1 MHRRLN
7 AALTLQR
14 HVPGG
19 QQAHGNLEM
28 PHIPCAQRLTSARR
42 VDMQLDIERKLRGLL
57 TKDKQKAEEEA
68 ALAIG
73 LCRSVP

>member
-1 MHRRLN
+1 
-7 AALTLQR
+7 
-14 HVPGG
+14 
-19 QQAHGNLEM
+19 M
-28 PHIPCAQRLTSARR
+28 PRIPCAQRLTSARR
-42 VDMQLDIERKLRGLL
+42 VDVQLEIERKLRGLL

>member
-1 MHRRLN
+1 MIDPTSVSLKKHASTRYW
-7 AALTLQR
+7 
-14 HVPGG
+14 
-19 QQAHGNLEM
+19 
-28 PHIPCAQRLTSARR
+28 RLTPRR
-42 VDMQLDIERKLRGLL
+42 RGVQLEIERKLRGLL

>member
-1 MHRRLN
+1 MHWRLGAAVSWQCRVHAISLDTDSRR
-7 AALTLQR
+7 
-14 HVPGG
+14 
-19 QQAHGNLEM
+19 
-28 PHIPCAQRLTSARR
+28 RR
-42 VDMQLDIERKLRGLL
+42 GVQLDIERKLRGLL